1 MAKGYL
7 ALVLHGHL
15 PFVRHPEHEDS
26 FEESWLYQAITEV
39 YVPLLLVLDSLA
51 DDAVDFR
58 LTFSLTPTLVSML
71 TDPFLQSRY
80 LRRLERL
87 IELSEKEIAR
97 TNWQPEFQTL
107 AAMYCERFK
116 RVRSAFLDRYNRNLV
131 EAFRRL
137 QELGKLE
144 IIASAATHGYLPLL
158 SVHPSAV
165 RSQIEVGVA
174 HYSATFGRKPNGFW
188 LPECGYYPGVEQLL
202 TDHGIRFTILETHG
216 ITRAQPRPRYG
227 VHAPLR
233 CPAGLAAFG
242 RDPDSSRQ
250 VWSAVE
256 GYPGD
261 YDYREFYRDIA
272 HDLDFDSLHRYV
284 HRDGLRIDTGV
295 KYYRI
300 TGKTE
305 SKQVYVPQQAEKRA
319 EIHAKHFLRSRKEQI
334 ESLASVMDRKPIVVA
349 PYDAELF
356 GHWWYEGPLWLNYVI
371 RKIAREPGS
380 IQLVTLSEYLA
391 ESPALQ
397 PAAPPMCSWGRN
409 GFNEVWLSPDNQ
421 WIYPHLHRAARVM
434 ERLER
439 EHSHG
444 DALMRRAVDQ
454 AKRELLLAE
463 SSDWAFMI
471 SARTTSE
478 YADTR
483 TKGHLLNFNR
493 LSDQIAHNN
502 IDEPELAEIES
513 RDCIFPAGM
522 LRPAT
527 GSPLPPVMSKEKT
540 VNGVE
545 PVSG

>member
-39 YVPLLLVLDSLA
+39 YVPLLLVLDSLVA
-51 DDAVDFR
+51 DGVDFR

-71 TDPFLQSRY
+71 ADPFLQSRY
-80 LRRLERL
+80 LQRLERL
-87 IELSEKEIAR
+87 IELSEKEVAR

-107 AAMYCERFK
+107 AAMYCEQFK
-116 RVRSAFLDRYNRNLV
+116 RVRSAFLDRYSRNLV
-131 EAFRRL
+131 EAFRQL

-165 RSQIEVGVA
+165 RSQIQVGVA
-174 HYSATFGRKPNGFW
+174 HCTATFGRKPNGFW
-188 LPECGYYPGVEQLL
+188 LPECGYYPGVDQLL
-202 TDHGIRFTILETHG
+202 TDHAIRFTILETHG

-233 CPAGLAAFG
+233 SPAGLAVFG

-261 YDYREFYRDIA
+261 FDYREFYRDIA
-272 HDLDFDSLHRYV
+272 HDLDFDSLRRYV
-284 HRDGLRIDTGV
+284 HRDGLRIDTGI

-305 SKQVYVPQQAEKRA
+305 SKQVYVPRQAEKKA
-319 EIHAKHFLRSRKEQI
+319 EIHAEHFLRSRKEQI
-334 ESLASVMDRKPIVVA
+334 GSLASIMDRKPVVVA

-356 GHWWYEGPLWLNYVI
+356 GHWWYEGPIWLNHVI
-371 RKIAREPGS
+371 RKIARDPGLV
-380 IQLVTLSEYLA
+380 QLVTLSEYL
-391 ESPALQ
+391 EECPALQ

-409 GFNEVWLSPDNQ
+409 GFNAVWLSPGNQ
-421 WIYPHLHRAARVM
+421 WIYPQLHRAARVM
-434 ERLER
+434 EKLEQKY
-439 EHSHG
+439 SGG
-444 DALMRRAVDQ
+444 DVLTLRALDQ
-454 AKRELLLAE
+454 AKRELLLAQ

-471 SARTTSE
+471 SARTTAE
-478 YADTR
+478 YAKSR
-483 TKGHLLNFNR
+483 TKSHLLNFNR
-493 LSDQIAHNN
+493 LSDQVVCCD
-502 IDEPELAEIES
+502 IDEPWLAEIES
-513 RDCIFPAGM
+513 RHYIFPAEV
-522 LRPAT
+522 LRPRT
-527 GSPLPPVMSKEKT
+527 VLLPGMR
-540 VNGVE
+540 
-545 PVSG
+545 